1 MKYPHHRLGQPG
13 AHGPFLSRR
22 HNPTDR
28 HRSKN
33 ISWCPDDDVIVR
45 ECLENWPIPVNVEKL
60 SVKGGA
66 SLVSSTG
73 RVLLRDFLRW
83 ARKNIKTLND
93 TDEFFE
99 STPFGEAL
107 KWFKEL
113 NLQRVGKDYSRLERM
128 TYEKDKDDETKD

>member
-45 ECLENWPIPVNVEKL
+45 ECLENWLIDINVEKL
-60 SVKGGA
+60 LGRGGA

-83 ARKNIKTLND
+83 AHKNIKTLND
-93 TDEFFE
+93 ADEFFE

-107 KWFKEL
+107 RWFKDL
-113 NLQRVGKDYSRLERM
+113 SLQRLGKDAGM
-128 TYEKDKDDETKD
+128 VEKVIYGRETDDTIKD

>member
-13 AHGPFLSRR
+13 ARHPHLARR
-22 HNPTDR
+22 TNPTSR
-28 HRSKN
+28 HRSKSV
-33 ISWCPDDDVIVR
+33 SWCPDDDMIVR
-45 ECLENWPIPVNVEKL
+45 ECLENWLIPVNVEKL
-60 SVKGGA
+60 MDMGGP

-83 ARKNIKTLND
+83 AHKNIKTLND
-93 TDEFFE
+93 ADEFFE
-99 STPFGEAL
+99 STPLGEAL

-128 TYEKDKDDETKD
+128 TYKDDEIKD